1 MEIRRLVIR
10 WGVYHQTKKIEDLI
24 FKRLAILGN
33 IVVCI
38 TLFVSLKGWRYRII
52 RPRSNNRCPDFCP
65 LHAALCVDVS
75 LACSSFSLSSS
86 IPDLFIERLFRD
98 ATSFRVRW
106 ILSRI
111 LVRRTFTIL
120 CLYFAWWKW
129 YLMFQVEF
137 AVDEWFGV
145 AMSCDRRKIVRF
157 SLWKWS

>member
-10 WGVYHQTKKIEDLI
+10 WRVPPNEKRQI
-24 FKRLAILGN
+24 FKRLAILEK

-38 TLFVSLKGWRYRII
+38 TLFVSLKGWRYGII

-106 ILSRI
+106 ILSHI
-111 LVRRTFTIL
+111 LVRRTFIIL

-129 YLMFQVEF
+129 YLMVQVEF
-137 AVDEWFGV
+137 PVDEWFGV
-145 AMSCDRRKIVRF
+145 AMSCDRKKIVWF